1 MSRINNL
8 MWFGLRQAIGGLVGE
23 EALGL
28 SNSAI
33 NFVRKLFADN
43 SQTLP
48 AALAKANDRAWQS
61 LSIALA
67 GDGIFDSIKVFFSS
81 GDDKGIREQVRVFLD
96 GYTLAFGGSSVEF
109 RKQCLQEL
117 NQAKAKGLLTAKN
130 ISANEMSK
138 QAANF
143 ERYTDPSKMITAA
156 GHVMEQIAEDLS
168 IEFPNLGKLMGQTPE
183 GSPPL
188 LVSAFAY
195 FFRREVETNDELSN
209 GLVFDG
215 LRQLSASQAKGF
227 GEVGKALN
235 SMGDDFEKVI
245 NQLVRIETRVEE
257 VSLVVK
263 GTHVAVLDMHAELQK
278 LGSAHLGNA
287 DEVRQLMHEVIQ
299 KIEQVGMKHGEVKPQ
314 HSFSIR
320 TEGERAA
327 VKQLLARFRQIP
339 AQQQQQVPA
348 LQNGIGKL
356 QFGSG
361 DFDEARATFNAVSN
375 NTSDSSAKAEAHF
388 NAYRAALESKNFVE
402 AFVAIQVTASLDPKR
417 FEPFPISRYKPKSL
431 LGAGGFGAAFLCHD
445 QFLNS
450 AVVVKTL
457 HDTEIESNMAKVF
470 NEAQI
475 LKKLHHP
482 AIISVED
489 CGYADLTKMARPY
502 IVMEYFPG
510 LSLEKFIQERGI
522 ITPEEMTLVALQVAE
537 GMHAAH
543 QNNILHRDLK
553 PDNILVR
560 KEGRNWK
567 VKIIDFGLAMRKTT
581 IETSIAARG
590 EGETTIGNSVAGTIK
605 YAPPEQMGDMKGVK
619 AGAYSDVYSFGK
631 VFCYALFKT
640 TDPKDRHW
648 KGVAENIRGN
658 LKEMVDQCKEE
669 ELKYRYADFEPVLKI
684 LKGLGSSRPVKVQQ
698 AKVEPPPIPKV
709 EIQPQGEAVK
719 KAGEV
724 ITNALGIKFAWI
736 PAGTFM
742 MGSPKSEEGR
752 IPNETSHK
760 VTITKGFYLGIYTVT
775 QEQWECVMGNNPS
788 SKTKGAKLPVTDVSW
803 KDCWGFIKKL
813 NAKTGDVYR
822 LPSEAEWEYA
832 CRAGTATA
840 YSYGDYMT
848 MNDANFDGESIEAVG
863 SYKPNAF
870 GIYDMHGNV
879 WEWCEDWYGD
889 YPDGAVMDPRYP
901 VTGEYRV
908 LRGGSFG
915 VNVSAARSSY
925 RDYNAPSDRLVSNGF
940 RLARTADFKATVPAP
955 IPAVV
960 MPVTGNILIAPFTEA
975 KAKEIQKSVAKIL
988 QKEVEEKVDFGKGI
1002 KLDLV
1007 LIPAGKFIMGT
1018 PASETGRNI
1027 NEPQHEVT
1035 LTKPFYMGKY
1045 EVTQEQWE
1053 AVMGTGF
1060 LWFGGN
1066 PSSTKGAKLPVTD
1079 VSWADCQEF
1088 IKMLNVKTSGG
1099 YRLPTE
1105 AEWEYACKAG
1115 TNTAYSVGNS
1125 ITKVDANIDG
1135 SGTKAVGSY
1144 KPNAFGLY
1152 DLHGNAWEWCEDWYG
1167 DYPVKAVTDP
1177 KGPTA
1182 GKYRVLRGGSFDYYE
1197 SKARSSSRNYRF
1209 SPTFGDPDCGF
1220 RLVRTP

>member
-1 MSRINNL
+1 MASSDVIPLAFSQINLEQKMSRINNL
-8 MWFGLRQAIGGLVGE
+8 MWFGLRQAIGGLVGA

-33 NFVRKLFADN
+33 HFIGKLFADN

-61 LSIALA
+61 LSVALA

-81 GDDKGIREQVRVFLD
+81 GDDKGIREQVRIFLN
-96 GYTLAFGGSSVEF
+96 GNTLAFGGSSVEF
-109 RKQCLQEL
+109 RKQCLLEL

-138 QAANF
+138 QAANY

-168 IEFPNLGKLMGQTPE
+168 IEFPNLGKLMAQTPE

-245 NQLVRIETRVEE
+245 NQLARIEIGVEE

-287 DEVRQLMHEVIQ
+287 DEVRRLMHEVIQ

-375 NTSDSSAKAEAHF
+375 NISDLSAKAEAHF

-402 AFVAIQVTASLDPKR
+402 ALVAIQVAASLDPKR
-417 FEPFPISRYKPKSL
+417 FEPFPITRYKPKSL

-445 QFLNS
+445 QFFNS
-450 AVVVKTL
+450 EVVVKTL
-457 HDTEIESNMAKVF
+457 HDTEIESNMTKVF

-475 LKKLHHP
+475 LKGLHHP
-482 AIISVED
+482 AIIGVQD

-502 IVMEYFPG
+502 IVMEYFSGP
-510 LSLEKFIQERGI
+510 SLEKFIQERGI
-522 ITPEEMTLVALQVAE
+522 ITPEEMILVALQVAE

-543 QNNILHRDLK
+543 QKNILHRDLK

-560 KEGRNWK
+560 KEGGKWK
-567 VKIIDFGLAMRKTT
+567 VKIIDFGLAMRKAT

-590 EGETTIGNSVAGTIK
+590 EGETIIGNSVAGTIK
-605 YAPPEQMGDMKGVK
+605 YSPPEQIGEMKGVRP
-619 AGAYSDVYSFGK
+619 GAYSDVYSFGK

-648 KGVAENIRGN
+648 KEVAENIRGN
-658 LKEMVDQCKEE
+658 LREMVDQCKEE
-669 ELKYRYADFEPVLKI
+669 ELKYRYADFEPVLNM
-684 LKGLGSSRPVKVQQ
+684 LKSLGSSKPVQILQV
-698 AKVEPPPIPKV
+698 KVEPPPIPKA
-709 EIQPQGEAVK
+709 EIQPQGKAVQ
-719 KAGEV
+719 KAGAIYKNKLDMEFV
-724 ITNALGIKFAWI
+724 RI
-736 PAGTFM
+736 PTGTFM
-742 MGSPKSEEGR
+742 MGSPESEEGR
-752 IPNETSHK
+752 GRDETQHE
-760 VTITKGFYLGIYTVT
+760 VTITKSYYMGKYEVT
-775 QEQWECVMGNNPS
+775 QEQWEGVMDYNPS
-788 SKTKGAKLPVTDVSW
+788 ITKGARLPVTGVSW
-803 KDCWGFIKKL
+803 EDCQEFIKKL
-813 NAKTGDVYR
+813 NAKTSGDYM
-822 LPSEAEWEYA
+822 LPTEAEWEYA
-832 CRAGTATA
+832 CRAGTTTA
-840 YSYGDYMT
+840 HSVGNSIT
-848 MNDANFDGESIEAVG
+848 KADANIDGPGTKAVG
-863 SYKPNAF
+863 SYNPNAF
-870 GIYDMHGNV
+870 GLYDLHGKV

-889 YPDGAVMDPRYP
+889 YP
-901 VTGEYRV
+901 
-908 LRGGSFG
+908 
-915 VNVSAARSSY
+915 
-925 RDYNAPSDRLVSNGF
+925 
-940 RLARTADFKATVPAP
+940 
-955 IPAVV
+955 
-960 MPVTGNILIAPFTEA
+960 
-975 KAKEIQKSVAKIL
+975 
-988 QKEVEEKVDFGKGI
+988 VE
-1002 KLDLV
+1002 
-1007 LIPAGKFIMGT
+1007 
-1018 PASETGRNI
+1018 
-1027 NEPQHEVT
+1027 
-1035 LTKPFYMGKY
+1035 
-1045 EVTQEQWE
+1045 
-1053 AVMGTGF
+1053 
-1060 LWFGGN
+1060 
-1066 PSSTKGAKLPVTD
+1066 
-1079 VSWADCQEF
+1079 
-1088 IKMLNVKTSGG
+1088 
-1099 YRLPTE
+1099 
-1105 AEWEYACKAG
+1105 
-1115 TNTAYSVGNS
+1115 
-1125 ITKVDANIDG
+1125 
-1135 SGTKAVGSY
+1135 
-1144 KPNAFGLY
+1144 
-1152 DLHGNAWEWCEDWYG
+1152 
-1167 DYPVKAVTDP
+1167 AVTDP

-1197 SKARSSSRNYRF
+1197 SKARSSSRNFRF
-1209 SPTFGDPDCGF
+1209 TPTFGDPDCGF
-1220 RLVRTP
+1220 RLARGDL

>member
-1 MSRINNL
+1 MASSDVTPLAFSQINLEQNMSRINNL

-81 GDDKGIREQVRVFLD
+81 GDDKGIREQVRVFLN
-96 GYTLAFGGSSVEF
+96 GNTLAFGGSSVEF
-109 RKQCLQEL
+109 RKQCLLEL

-138 QAANF
+138 QAANY

-156 GHVMEQIAEDLS
+156 GHVMEQIADDLS
-168 IEFPNLGKLMGQTPE
+168 IEFPNLGKLMRQTPE

-245 NQLVRIETRVEE
+245 NQLVRIETLVEE

-402 AFVAIQVTASLDPKR
+402 ALVAIQVATSLDPKR

-450 AVVVKTL
+450 EVVVKTL

-475 LKKLHHP
+475 LKGMHHP
-482 AIISVED
+482 AIISVQD
-489 CGYADLTKMARPY
+489 CGYADLTEMARPY
-502 IVMEYFPG
+502 IVMEYFSGP
-510 LSLEKFIQERGI
+510 SLEKFIQDSGT
-522 ITPEEMTLVALQVAE
+522 ITPEEMTLIALQVAE

-543 QNNILHRDLK
+543 QKNILHRDLK

-560 KEGRNWK
+560 KEGADWK
-567 VKIIDFGLAMRKTT
+567 VKIIDFGLAMRKAT

-590 EGETTIGNSVAGTIK
+590 EGETIIGNSVAGTIK
-605 YAPPEQMGDMKGVK
+605 YSPPEQMGEMKGVRP
-619 AGAYSDVYSFGK
+619 GAYSDVYSFGK

-648 KGVAENIRGN
+648 KEVAENIRGN

-669 ELKYRYADFEPVLKI
+669 ELEFRYADFEPVLKM
-684 LKGLGSSRPVKVQQ
+684 LKGLGSSKPVLIQQ
-698 AKVEPPPIPKV
+698 VKVEPPPPESGDWPYDKQGRLKGSGYTKPV
-709 EIQPQGEAVK
+709 ELPAEPQKFTPTPTPAP
-719 KAGEV
+719 
-724 ITNALGIKFAWI
+724 TN
-736 PAGTFM
+736 
-742 MGSPKSEEGR
+742 
-752 IPNETSHK
+752 
-760 VTITKGFYLGIYTVT
+760 FYR
-775 QEQWECVMGNNPS
+775 P
-788 SKTKGAKLPVTDVSW
+788 D
-803 KDCWGFIKKL
+803 
-813 NAKTGDVYR
+813 
-822 LPSEAEWEYA
+822 
-832 CRAGTATA
+832 
-840 YSYGDYMT
+840 SYG
-848 MNDANFDGESIEAVG
+848 
-863 SYKPNAF
+863 K
-870 GIYDMHGNV
+870 
-879 WEWCEDWYGD
+879 
-889 YPDGAVMDPRYP
+889 
-901 VTGEYRV
+901 
-908 LRGGSFG
+908 
-915 VNVSAARSSY
+915 
-925 RDYNAPSDRLVSNGF
+925 
-940 RLARTADFKATVPAP
+940 
-955 IPAVV
+955 
-960 MPVTGNILIAPFTEA
+960 
-975 KAKEIQKSVAKIL
+975 
-988 QKEVEEKVDFGKGI
+988 
-1002 KLDLV
+1002 
-1007 LIPAGKFIMGT
+1007 
-1018 PASETGRNI
+1018 
-1027 NEPQHEVT
+1027 
-1035 LTKPFYMGKY
+1035 
-1045 EVTQEQWE
+1045 
-1053 AVMGTGF
+1053 
-1060 LWFGGN
+1060 
-1066 PSSTKGAKLPVTD
+1066 
-1079 VSWADCQEF
+1079 
-1088 IKMLNVKTSGG
+1088 
-1099 YRLPTE
+1099 
-1105 AEWEYACKAG
+1105 
-1115 TNTAYSVGNS
+1115 
-1125 ITKVDANIDG
+1125 
-1135 SGTKAVGSY
+1135 
-1144 KPNAFGLY
+1144 
-1152 DLHGNAWEWCEDWYG
+1152 
-1167 DYPVKAVTDP
+1167 
-1177 KGPTA
+1177 
-1182 GKYRVLRGGSFDYYE
+1182 
-1197 SKARSSSRNYRF
+1197 
-1209 SPTFGDPDCGF
+1209 
-1220 RLVRTP
+1220 

>member
-96 GYTLAFGGSSVEF
+96 GYTLAFGGSSLEF

-719 KAGEV
+719 KASEV

>member
-1 MSRINNL
+1 MGNSDVTPLAFSQINLEQNMSRINNL

-33 NFVRKLFADN
+33 NFIGKLFADN

-81 GDDKGIREQVRVFLD
+81 GDDKGIREQVRVFLN
-96 GYTLAFGGSSVEF
+96 GNTLAFGGSSVEF
-109 RKQCLQEL
+109 RKQCLLEL

-138 QAANF
+138 QAANY
-143 ERYTDPSKMITAA
+143 ERYTDPSKMIIAA

-168 IEFPNLGKLMGQTPE
+168 IEFPNLGKLMRQTPE

-245 NQLVRIETRVEE
+245 NQLARIEIGVEE

-287 DEVRQLMHEVIQ
+287 DEVRRLMHEVIQ

-402 AFVAIQVTASLDPKR
+402 ALVAIQVATSLDPKR

-445 QFLNS
+445 QYFNS
-450 AVVVKTL
+450 EVVVKTL
-457 HDTEIESNMAKVF
+457 HDTEIESNMGKVF
-470 NEAQI
+470 SEAQI
-475 LKKLHHP
+475 LKRLHHP
-482 AIISVED
+482 AIIRVED

-502 IVMEYFPG
+502 IVMEYFSGP
-510 LSLEKFIQERGI
+510 SLEKFIQDSGT
-522 ITPEEMTLVALQVAE
+522 ITPEEMILVALQVAE

-543 QNNILHRDLK
+543 QNNIFHRDLK

-567 VKIIDFGLAMRKTT
+567 VKIIDFGLAMRKAT

-590 EGETTIGNSVAGTIK
+590 DGETIIGNSVAGTIK
-605 YAPPEQMGDMKGVK
+605 YAPPEQMGELKGVK
-619 AGAYSDVYSFGK
+619 PGAYSDVYSFGK

-640 TDPKDRHW
+640 TDPKERNW
-648 KGVAENIRGN
+648 KEVTENIRGN
-658 LKEMVDQCKEE
+658 LREMIDQCKEE
-669 ELKYRYADFEPVLKI
+669 ELKYRYEDFKPVLEI
-684 LKGLGSSRPVKVQQ
+684 LKGLGSSKSVQIQQVKVE
-698 AKVEPPPIPKV
+698 APRIPTV
-709 EIQPQGEAVK
+709 EIQLQGEAVQK
-719 KAGEV
+719 PVEV
-724 ITNALGIKFAWI
+724 ITNDLGMKFAWI

-742 MGSPKSEEGR
+742 MGSPASEAGR
-752 IPNETSHK
+752 FTNETSHK
-760 VTITKGFYLGIYTVT
+760 VTLTKGFNLGIYTVT
-775 QEQWECVMGNNPS
+775 QEQWESVMGKNPS
-788 SKTKGAKLPVTDVSW
+788 EVKEARLPVTKVSW
-803 KDCWGFIKKL
+803 DDCQEFIKKL
-813 NAKTGDVYR
+813 NKKTNGGYR
-822 LPSEAEWEYA
+822 LPTEAEWEYA
-832 CRAGTATA
+832 CRAGTTTA
-840 YSYGDYMT
+840 YSFGDKIT
-848 MNDANFDGESIEAVG
+848 PKDANYKDSKIGKPIEVG
-863 SYKPNAF
+863 SYEPNAF
-870 GIYDMHGNV
+870 GLYDMHGNV
-879 WEWCEDWYGD
+879 WEWCEDWYAA
-889 YPDGAVMDPRYP
+889 YPAGAVTDPNGP
-901 VTGEYRV
+901 ATGSSRV
-908 LRGGSFG
+908 FRGGSFFL
-915 VNVSAARSSY
+915 NVSSARSSS
-925 RDYNAPSDRLVSNGF
+925 RNDVAPSTRGSDGGF
-940 RLARTADFKATVPAP
+940 RLARTP
-955 IPAVV
+955 
-960 MPVTGNILIAPFTEA
+960 
-975 KAKEIQKSVAKIL
+975 
-988 QKEVEEKVDFGKGI
+988 
-1002 KLDLV
+1002 
-1007 LIPAGKFIMGT
+1007 
-1018 PASETGRNI
+1018 
-1027 NEPQHEVT
+1027 
-1035 LTKPFYMGKY
+1035 
-1045 EVTQEQWE
+1045 
-1053 AVMGTGF
+1053 
-1060 LWFGGN
+1060 
-1066 PSSTKGAKLPVTD
+1066 
-1079 VSWADCQEF
+1079 
-1088 IKMLNVKTSGG
+1088 
-1099 YRLPTE
+1099 
-1105 AEWEYACKAG
+1105 
-1115 TNTAYSVGNS
+1115 
-1125 ITKVDANIDG
+1125 
-1135 SGTKAVGSY
+1135 
-1144 KPNAFGLY
+1144 
-1152 DLHGNAWEWCEDWYG
+1152 
-1167 DYPVKAVTDP
+1167 
-1177 KGPTA
+1177 
-1182 GKYRVLRGGSFDYYE
+1182 
-1197 SKARSSSRNYRF
+1197 
-1209 SPTFGDPDCGF
+1209 
-1220 RLVRTP
+1220 

>member
-33 NFVRKLFADN
+33 NFIGKLFADN

-81 GDDKGIREQVRVFLD
+81 GDDKGIREQVRVFLN
-96 GYTLAFGGSSVEF
+96 GNTLAFGGSSVEF
-109 RKQCLQEL
+109 RKQCLLEL

-130 ISANEMSK
+130 ISAIEMSK
-138 QAANF
+138 QAANI

-156 GHVMEQIAEDLS
+156 GHVMEQIAKDLS
-168 IEFPNLGKLMGQTPE
+168 IEFPNLGKLMRQTPE

-245 NQLVRIETRVEE
+245 NQLARIETRVEE

-263 GTHVAVLDMHAELQK
+263 GTHVAVLDMHAEFQK
-278 LGSAHLGNA
+278 FASAHLGNA
-287 DEVRQLMHEVIQ
+287 DEVRRLIRLIHEVYQ

-314 HSFSIR
+314 HSFSIS

-339 AQQQQQVPA
+339 IQQQQQVPA

-361 DFDEARATFNAVSN
+361 DFDGARTTFNAVSN

-388 NAYRAALESKNFVE
+388 NAYRAALESKIFVE
-402 AFVAIQVTASLDPKR
+402 ALVAIQAAASLDPKR
-417 FEPFPISRYKPKSL
+417 FEPFPISRYKPKRI
-431 LGAGGFGAAFLCHD
+431 LGAGGFGTAFLCHD
-445 QFLNS
+445 QFFNS
-450 AVVVKTL
+450 EVVVKTL

-475 LKKLHHP
+475 LKGLHHP
-482 AIISVED
+482 AIIGVQD
-489 CGYADLTKMARPY
+489 CGYADPTKRARPY

-510 LSLEKFIQERGI
+510 PSLEKFIQERGT
-522 ITPEEMTLVALQVAE
+522 ITPQEMTLVGLQVAE

-543 QNNILHRDLK
+543 QKNILHRDLK

-581 IETSIAARG
+581 IETSVAARG
-590 EGETTIGNSVAGTIK
+590 EGKTIIENSVAGTIK
-605 YAPPEQMGDMKGVK
+605 YAPPEQMGEMKGVRP
-619 AGAYSDVYSFGK
+619 GAYSDVYSFGK

-640 TDPKDRHW
+640 TNPGILHW
-648 KGVAENIRGN
+648 KEVAENIRGN
-658 LKEMVDQCKEE
+658 LEEMVDHCKYD
-669 ELKYRYADFEPVLKI
+669 ELRYRYADFEPVLKI
-684 LKGLGSSRPVKVQQ
+684 LKGLGSSKPVQIQQ
-698 AKVEPPPIPKV
+698 AKIEPPPISKVEIHPQGEVVQKDLGLNKPVQVKRVKV
-709 EIQPQGEAVK
+709 EIQPQGKAVQK
-719 KAGEV
+719 PDEVITNEWEFTLPDPDDCEFTLPDPDDCEFTLPDPEYPKAGEV
-724 ITNALGIKFAWI
+724 ITNDLGMKFAWI

-742 MGSPKSEEGR
+742 MRSPNSEEGR
-752 IPNETSHK
+752 NSNETSHK

-775 QEQWECVMGNNPS
+775 QEQWAAVMGDNPS
-788 SKTKGAKLPVTDVSW
+788 RNKGAKLPVTEVSW

-832 CRAGTATA
+832 CRAGTTTA
-840 YSYGDYMT
+840 YSYGDYIS
-848 MNDANFDGESIEAVG
+848 MNDANFDGKSIEAVG
-863 SYKPNAF
+863 SYKANTF
-870 GIYDMHGNV
+870 GLYDMHGN
-879 WEWCEDWYGD
+879 
-889 YPDGAVMDPRYP
+889 
-901 VTGEYRV
+901 
-908 LRGGSFG
+908 
-915 VNVSAARSSY
+915 
-925 RDYNAPSDRLVSNGF
+925 
-940 RLARTADFKATVPAP
+940 
-955 IPAVV
+955 
-960 MPVTGNILIAPFTEA
+960 
-975 KAKEIQKSVAKIL
+975 
-988 QKEVEEKVDFGKGI
+988 
-1002 KLDLV
+1002 
-1007 LIPAGKFIMGT
+1007 
-1018 PASETGRNI
+1018 
-1027 NEPQHEVT
+1027 
-1035 LTKPFYMGKY
+1035 
-1045 EVTQEQWE
+1045 
-1053 AVMGTGF
+1053 
-1060 LWFGGN
+1060 
-1066 PSSTKGAKLPVTD
+1066 
-1079 VSWADCQEF
+1079 
-1088 IKMLNVKTSGG
+1088 
-1099 YRLPTE
+1099 
-1105 AEWEYACKAG
+1105 
-1115 TNTAYSVGNS
+1115 
-1125 ITKVDANIDG
+1125 
-1135 SGTKAVGSY
+1135 
-1144 KPNAFGLY
+1144 
-1152 DLHGNAWEWCEDWYG
+1152 AWECMG
-1167 DYPVKAVTDP
+1167 MV
-1177 KGPTA
+1177 
-1182 GKYRVLRGGSFDYYE
+1182 
-1197 SKARSSSRNYRF
+1197 
-1209 SPTFGDPDCGF
+1209 
-1220 RLVRTP
+1220 

>member
-33 NFVRKLFADN
+33 HFIGKLFADN

-81 GDDKGIREQVRVFLD
+81 GDDKGIREQVRVFLN
-96 GYTLAFGGSSVEF
+96 GNTLAFGGSSVEF
-109 RKQCLQEL
+109 RKQCLLEL
-117 NQAKAKGLLTAKN
+117 NQAKAKGMLTAKN

-143 ERYTDPSKMITAA
+143 ERYSDPSKMITAA

-168 IEFPNLGKLMGQTPE
+168 IEFPNLGKLMAQTPE

-245 NQLVRIETRVEE
+245 SQLVRIETRVEE

-375 NTSDSSAKAEAHF
+375 NTSDLSAKAEAHF
-388 NAYRAALESKNFVE
+388 NAYRAALESKDFAE
-402 AFVAIQVTASLDPKR
+402 ALVAIQVAASLDPKR

-450 AVVVKTL
+450 EVVVKTL

-475 LKKLHHP
+475 LKGLHHP
-482 AIISVED
+482 AIISVQD

-502 IVMEYFPG
+502 IVMEYFSGP
-510 LSLEKFIQERGI
+510 SLEKFIQDSGT
-522 ITPEEMTLVALQVAE
+522 ITPEEMTLVALKVAE

-543 QNNILHRDLK
+543 QKNILHRDLK
-553 PDNILVR
+553 PDNILIR
-560 KEGRNWK
+560 KEGADLK
-567 VKIIDFGLAMRKTT
+567 VKIIDFGLAMRKAT

-590 EGETTIGNSVAGTIK
+590 EGETIIGNSVAGTIK
-605 YAPPEQMGDMKGVK
+605 YAPPEQMGELKGVK
-619 AGAYSDVYSFGK
+619 PGAYSDVYSFGK

-648 KGVAENIRGN
+648 KEVAENIRGN

-669 ELKYRYADFEPVLKI
+669 ELKYRYADFEPVLKM
-684 LKGLGSSRPVKVQQ
+684 LKGLGSNKPIQVQQVEVKVDS
-698 AKVEPPPIPKV
+698 PRIPKA
-709 EIQPQGEAVK
+709 EIQSQGEAVQ

-724 ITNALGIKFAWI
+724 VTNEFGMKFAWI

-742 MGSPKSEEGR
+742 MGSPESEEGR
-752 IPNETSHK
+752 SPNETSHK

-775 QEQWECVMGNNPS
+775 QEQWEAVMGGNPS
-788 SKTKGAKLPVTDVSW
+788 TTKGAKFPVTDVSW

-813 NAKTGDVYR
+813 NAKTGYVYR

-870 GIYDMHGNV
+870 GLYDMHGNV
-879 WEWCEDWYGD
+879 WEWCEDCYGD
-889 YPDGAVMDPRYP
+889 YPAGAGTDPKGP
-901 VTGEYRV
+901 AKGECRV
-908 LRGGSFG
+908 LRGGSFY
-915 VNVSAARSSY
+915 VNASLARSSY
-925 RDYNAPSDRLVSNGF
+925 RVFNSPSYRGYLYGF
-940 RLARTADFKATVPAP
+940 RLARTP
-955 IPAVV
+955 
-960 MPVTGNILIAPFTEA
+960 
-975 KAKEIQKSVAKIL
+975 
-988 QKEVEEKVDFGKGI
+988 
-1002 KLDLV
+1002 
-1007 LIPAGKFIMGT
+1007 
-1018 PASETGRNI
+1018 
-1027 NEPQHEVT
+1027 
-1035 LTKPFYMGKY
+1035 
-1045 EVTQEQWE
+1045 
-1053 AVMGTGF
+1053 
-1060 LWFGGN
+1060 
-1066 PSSTKGAKLPVTD
+1066 
-1079 VSWADCQEF
+1079 
-1088 IKMLNVKTSGG
+1088 
-1099 YRLPTE
+1099 
-1105 AEWEYACKAG
+1105 
-1115 TNTAYSVGNS
+1115 
-1125 ITKVDANIDG
+1125 
-1135 SGTKAVGSY
+1135 
-1144 KPNAFGLY
+1144 
-1152 DLHGNAWEWCEDWYG
+1152 
-1167 DYPVKAVTDP
+1167 
-1177 KGPTA
+1177 
-1182 GKYRVLRGGSFDYYE
+1182 
-1197 SKARSSSRNYRF
+1197 
-1209 SPTFGDPDCGF
+1209 
-1220 RLVRTP
+1220 

>member
-81 GDDKGIREQVRVFLD
+81 GDDKGIREQVRVFLN
-96 GYTLAFGGSSVEF
+96 GNTLAFGGSSVEF
-109 RKQCLQEL
+109 RKQCLLEL

-130 ISANEMSK
+130 ISANEMFK
-138 QAANF
+138 QAANY

-227 GEVGKALN
+227 GEVSKALN

-245 NQLVRIETRVEE
+245 SQLVRIETRVEE
-257 VSLVVK
+257 VSLIVK
-263 GTHVAVLDMHAELQK
+263 GTHVVVLDMHAELQK

>member
-1 MSRINNL
+1 MASSDVIPLAFSQINLEQKMSRINNL
-8 MWFGLRQAIGGLVGE
+8 MWFGLRQAIGGLVGA

-33 NFVRKLFADN
+33 HFIGKLFADN

-61 LSIALA
+61 LSVALA

-81 GDDKGIREQVRVFLD
+81 GDDKGIREQVRIFLN
-96 GYTLAFGGSSVEF
+96 GNTLAFGGSSVEF
-109 RKQCLQEL
+109 RKQCLLEL
-117 NQAKAKGLLTAKN
+117 NQDKAKGLLSAKN

-138 QAANF
+138 LAANF

-168 IEFPNLGKLMGQTPE
+168 IEFPNLGKLMAQTPE

-245 NQLVRIETRVEE
+245 NQLARIEIGVEE

-375 NTSDSSAKAEAHF
+375 NISDLSAKAEAHF

-402 AFVAIQVTASLDPKR
+402 ALVAIQVAASLDPKR
-417 FEPFPISRYKPKSL
+417 FEPFPITRYKPKSL

-445 QFLNS
+445 QFFNS
-450 AVVVKTL
+450 EVVVKTL
-457 HDTEIESNMAKVF
+457 HDTEIESNMTKVF

-475 LKKLHHP
+475 LKGLHHP
-482 AIISVED
+482 AIIGVQD

-502 IVMEYFPG
+502 IVMEYFSGP
-510 LSLEKFIQERGI
+510 SLEKFIQERGI
-522 ITPEEMTLVALQVAE
+522 ITPEEMILVALQVAE

-543 QNNILHRDLK
+543 QKNILHRDLK

-560 KEGRNWK
+560 KEGGKWK
-567 VKIIDFGLAMRKTT
+567 VKIIDFGLAMRKAT

-590 EGETTIGNSVAGTIK
+590 EGETIIGNSVAGTIK
-605 YAPPEQMGDMKGVK
+605 YSPPEQIGEMKGVRP
-619 AGAYSDVYSFGK
+619 GAYSDVYSFGK

-648 KGVAENIRGN
+648 KEVAENIRGN
-658 LKEMVDQCKEE
+658 LREMVDQCKEE
-669 ELKYRYADFEPVLKI
+669 ELKYRYADFEPVLNM
-684 LKGLGSSRPVKVQQ
+684 LKSLGSSKPVQILQV
-698 AKVEPPPIPKV
+698 KVEPPPIPKA
-709 EIQPQGEAVK
+709 EIQPQGKAVQ
-719 KAGEV
+719 KAGAIYKNKLDMEFV
-724 ITNALGIKFAWI
+724 RI
-736 PAGTFM
+736 PTGTFM
-742 MGSPKSEEGR
+742 MGSPESEEGR
-752 IPNETSHK
+752 GRDETQHE
-760 VTITKGFYLGIYTVT
+760 VTITKSYYMGKYEVT
-775 QEQWECVMGNNPS
+775 QEQWEGVMDYNPS
-788 SKTKGAKLPVTDVSW
+788 ITKGARLPVTGVSW
-803 KDCWGFIKKL
+803 EDCQEFIKKL
-813 NAKTGDVYR
+813 NAKTSGDYM
-822 LPSEAEWEYA
+822 LPTEAEWEYA
-832 CRAGTATA
+832 CRAGTTTA
-840 YSYGDYMT
+840 HSVGNSIT
-848 MNDANFDGESIEAVG
+848 KADANIDGPGTKAVG
-863 SYKPNAF
+863 SYNPNAF
-870 GIYDMHGNV
+870 GLYDLHGNV

-889 YPDGAVMDPRYP
+889 YP
-901 VTGEYRV
+901 
-908 LRGGSFG
+908 
-915 VNVSAARSSY
+915 
-925 RDYNAPSDRLVSNGF
+925 
-940 RLARTADFKATVPAP
+940 
-955 IPAVV
+955 
-960 MPVTGNILIAPFTEA
+960 
-975 KAKEIQKSVAKIL
+975 
-988 QKEVEEKVDFGKGI
+988 VE
-1002 KLDLV
+1002 
-1007 LIPAGKFIMGT
+1007 
-1018 PASETGRNI
+1018 
-1027 NEPQHEVT
+1027 
-1035 LTKPFYMGKY
+1035 
-1045 EVTQEQWE
+1045 
-1053 AVMGTGF
+1053 
-1060 LWFGGN
+1060 
-1066 PSSTKGAKLPVTD
+1066 
-1079 VSWADCQEF
+1079 
-1088 IKMLNVKTSGG
+1088 
-1099 YRLPTE
+1099 
-1105 AEWEYACKAG
+1105 
-1115 TNTAYSVGNS
+1115 
-1125 ITKVDANIDG
+1125 
-1135 SGTKAVGSY
+1135 
-1144 KPNAFGLY
+1144 
-1152 DLHGNAWEWCEDWYG
+1152 
-1167 DYPVKAVTDP
+1167 AVTDP

-1197 SKARSSSRNYRF
+1197 SKARSSSRNFRF
-1209 SPTFGDPDCGF
+1209 TPTFGDPDCGF
-1220 RLVRTP
+1220 RLARGDL

>member
-109 RKQCLQEL
+109 RKQCLLEL

-314 HSFSIR
+314 HSFSIH

-450 AVVVKTL
+450 EVVVKTL

-684 LKGLGSSRPVKVQQ
+684 LKGLGSSRPVQVQQ

-724 ITNALGIKFAWI
+724 ITNDLGIKFAWI

-742 MGSPKSEEGR
+742 MGSPESEEGR
-752 IPNETSHK
+752 NPNETSHK

-775 QEQWECVMGNNPS
+775 QEQWEGVMGNNPS

-889 YPDGAVMDPRYP
+889 YPDGAVMDPRCP
-901 VTGEYRV
+901 GTGEYRV

-915 VNVSAARSSY
+915 VNVSSARSSY

-940 RLARTADFKATVPAP
+940 RLARTADIKATVPAP

-975 KAKEIQKSVAKIL
+975 KVKEIQKSVAKIL

-1018 PASETGRNI
+1018 PASETGRNN

-1066 PSSTKGAKLPVTD
+1066 PSSNKGAKLPVTD

-1088 IKMLNVKTSGG
+1088 IKKLNVKTSGG

-1115 TNTAYSVGNS
+1115 TSTAYSVGNS